1 MLTLA
6 LAYAGRAG
14 RSLDSGISEICAC
27 LSGGVGSG
35 QKGMGM
41 KQDDA
46 DEVFPV
52 SVVELISFIAR
63 EANQQ
68 RVYAQGVQAGYTN
81 EERRTVKT

>member
-14 RSLDSGISEICAC
+14 RSLDSGISGICAY

-52 SVVELISFIAR
+52 CVVVVELSLASGVAYVGMR
-63 EANQQ
+63 
-68 RVYAQGVQAGYTN
+68 RVEHA
-81 EERRTVKT
+81 E

>member
-6 LAYAGRAG
+6 LACAGRAG

-35 QKGMGM
+35 QKEMGM
-41 KQDDA
+41 KQDGA

-52 SVVELISFIAR
+52 CVAVVVELSLASGVAYVGMR
-63 EANQQ
+63 
-68 RVYAQGVQAGYTN
+68 RVEHA
-81 EERRTVKT
+81 E

>member
-6 LAYAGRAG
+6 LACAGRAG

-41 KQDDA
+41 NHDDA

-52 SVVELISFIAR
+52 SVVVVELSLASGVAYVGMR
-63 EANQQ
+63 
-68 RVYAQGVQAGYTN
+68 RVEHA
-81 EERRTVKT
+81 E

>member
-6 LAYAGRAG
+6 LACAGRAG

-35 QKGMGM
+35 QKEMGM
-41 KQDDA
+41 KQDGA

-52 SVVELISFIAR
+52 CVVVVEVSLASGVAYVGMR
-63 EANQQ
+63 
-68 RVYAQGVQAGYTN
+68 RVEHA
-81 EERRTVKT
+81 E